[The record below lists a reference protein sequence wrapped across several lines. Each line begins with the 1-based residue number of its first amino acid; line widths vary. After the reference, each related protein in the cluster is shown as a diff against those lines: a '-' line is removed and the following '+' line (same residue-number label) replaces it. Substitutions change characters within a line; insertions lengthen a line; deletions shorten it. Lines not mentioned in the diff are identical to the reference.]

1 MRVGYTRELRP
12 CSKID
17 RFDTLRP
24 KQRCFFFSQGVSLYE
39 GVTWL
44 SQSEEPVLNRA
55 GADPGKGVYVYR
67 FFWGVAL
74 LILPHFS

>member
-1 MRVGYTRELRP
+1 M
-12 CSKID
+12 
-17 RFDTLRP
+17 
-24 KQRCFFFSQGVSLYE
+24 SLYE

-67 FFWGVAL
+67 FWGGGGVAL